1 MKKFQIFTI
10 IAALFVGVNSFAQQP
25 TGGNMPQQRGQRGGM
40 RQQMK
45 PEDMAKMQAD
55 NIAEWISVD
64 DKQKQEI
71 YNMYL
76 ANAAEQQKL
85 YAEQMKIMQEI
96 RRKQQ
101 EIQAKQEEQL
111 KAIVGEK
118 KYEKYQKQKQAQ
130 MQAMQQRMQQMRQ
143 MQQGGGNFGGQGG
156 GQRSGGDDGGFG
168 GGNEGG
174 FGGGTGF

>member
-1 MKKFQIFTI
+1 MKKIQFFAIV
-10 IAALFVGVNSFAQQP
+10 AMLFIGVDSFAQ
-25 TGGNMPQQRGQRGGM
+25 PQGYGGQRGGSRGP
-40 RQQMK
+40 RQQMT
-45 PEDMAKMQAD
+45 PEAMAKAQAD

-76 ANAAEQQKL
+76 ATAAEQQKIS
-85 YAEQMKIMQEI
+85 AEQMKLMQEL
-96 RRKQQ
+96 RKRQQ

-143 MQQGGGNFGGQGG
+143 AQQGGGGFGEQG
-156 GQRSGGDDGGFG
+156 GQRAGGENGGFG
-168 GGNEGG
+168 GGMG
-174 FGGGTGF
+174 FE

>member
-1 MKKFQIFTI
+1 M
-10 IAALFVGVNSFAQQP
+10 LFIGVDSFAQSQ
-25 TGGNMPQQRGQRGGM
+25 GYGGQRGGARGP
-40 RQQMK
+40 RQQMT
-45 PEDMAKMQAD
+45 PEAMAKAQAD

-76 ANAAEQQKL
+76 ATAAEQQKIS
-85 YAEQMKIMQEI
+85 AEQMKLMQEL
-96 RRKQQ
+96 RKRQQ

-143 MQQGGGNFGGQGG
+143 AQQGGGGFGEQG
-156 GQRSGGDDGGFG
+156 GQRAGGENGGFG
-168 GGNEGG
+168 GGMG
-174 FGGGTGF
+174 FE

>member
-1 MKKFQIFTI
+1 MKKIQFFAIV
-10 IAALFVGVNSFAQQP
+10 AMLFIGVDSFAQ
-25 TGGNMPQQRGQRGGM
+25 PQGYGGQRGGSRGP
-40 RQQMK
+40 RQQMT
-45 PEDMAKMQAD
+45 PEAMAKAQAD

-76 ANAAEQQKL
+76 ATAAEQQKIS
-85 YAEQMKIMQEI
+85 AEQMKLMQEL
-96 RRKQQ
+96 RKRQQ

-118 KYEKYQKQKQAQ
+118 KYEKYQKQRQAQ

-143 MQQGGGNFGGQGG
+143 AQQGGGGFGEQG
-156 GQRSGGDDGGFG
+156 GQRAGGENGGFG
-168 GGNEGG
+168 GGMG
-174 FGGGTGF
+174 FE

>member
-1 MKKFQIFTI
+1 MKKIQFFAIV
-10 IAALFVGVNSFAQQP
+10 AMLFIGVDSFAQAQ
-25 TGGNMPQQRGQRGGM
+25 GYGGQRGGARSP
-40 RQQMK
+40 RQQMT
-45 PEDMAKMQAD
+45 PEAMAKAQAD

-76 ANAAEQQKL
+76 ATAAEQQKIS
-85 YAEQMKIMQEI
+85 AEQMKLMQEL
-96 RRKQQ
+96 RKRQQ

-130 MQAMQQRMQQMRQ
+130 MQAMQMRMQQMRQ
-143 MQQGGGNFGGQGG
+143 AQQGGGGFGEQG
-156 GQRSGGDDGGFG
+156 GQRAGGENGGFG
-168 GGNEGG
+168 GGMG
-174 FGGGTGF
+174 FE

>member
-1 MKKFQIFTI
+1 MKKIQFFAIV
-10 IAALFVGVNSFAQQP
+10 AMLFIGVDSFAQ
-25 TGGNMPQQRGQRGGM
+25 PQGYGGQRGGARGP
-40 RQQMK
+40 RQQMT
-45 PEDMAKMQAD
+45 PEAMAKAQAD

-76 ANAAEQQKL
+76 ATAAEQQKIS
-85 YAEQMKIMQEI
+85 AEQMKLMQEL
-96 RRKQQ
+96 RKRQQ

-118 KYEKYQKQKQAQ
+118 KYEKYQKQRAAQ

-143 MQQGGGNFGGQGG
+143 AQQGGGGFGEQG
-156 GQRSGGDDGGFG
+156 GQRAGGENGGFG
-168 GGNEGG
+168 GGMG
-174 FGGGTGF
+174 FE

>member
-1 MKKFQIFTI
+1 MKKIQFFAIV
-10 IAALFVGVNSFAQQP
+10 AMLFIGVDSFAQ
-25 TGGNMPQQRGQRGGM
+25 PQGYGGQRGGTRGP
-40 RQQMK
+40 RQQMT
-45 PEDMAKMQAD
+45 PEAMAKAQAD

-76 ANAAEQQKL
+76 ATAAEQQKIS
-85 YAEQMKIMQEI
+85 AEQMKIMQEL
-96 RRKQQ
+96 RKKQQ

-118 KYEKYQKQKQAQ
+118 KYEKYQKQRQAH

-143 MQQGGGNFGGQGG
+143 AQQGGGGFGEQG
-156 GQRSGGDDGGFG
+156 GQRAGGENGDFG
-168 GGNEGG
+168 GGMG
-174 FGGGTGF
+174 FE

>member
-1 MKKFQIFTI
+1 MKKIQFFAIV
-10 IAALFVGVNSFAQQP
+10 AMLFIGVDSFAQ
-25 TGGNMPQQRGQRGGM
+25 PQGYGGQRGGARGQ
-40 RQQMK
+40 RQQMT
-45 PEDMAKMQAD
+45 PEAMAKAQAD

-76 ANAAEQQKL
+76 ATAAEQQKIS
-85 YAEQMKIMQEI
+85 AEQMKLMQEL
-96 RRKQQ
+96 RKRQQ

-143 MQQGGGNFGGQGG
+143 AQQGGGGFGEQG
-156 GQRSGGDDGGFG
+156 GQRAGGENGGFG
-168 GGNEGG
+168 GGMG
-174 FGGGTGF
+174 FE

>member
-1 MKKFQIFTI
+1 MKKIKFFAIV
-10 IAALFVGVNSFAQQP
+10 AMLFIGVDSFAQPQGY
-25 TGGNMPQQRGQRGGM
+25 GGQQGQRGGARGP
-40 RQQMK
+40 RQQMT
-45 PEDMAKMQAD
+45 PEAMAKAD

-76 ANAAEQQKL
+76 STAAEQQKIS
-85 YAEQMKIMQEI
+85 AEQMKLMQEL
-96 RRKQQ
+96 RKKQQ

-118 KYEKYQKQKQAQ
+118 KYEKYQKQKAAQ

-143 MQQGGGNFGGQGG
+143 AQQGGGFGEQGP
-156 GQRSGGDDGGFG
+156 GQRAGGEQGGFG
-168 GGNEGG
+168 GGMG
-174 FGGGTGF
+174 FE